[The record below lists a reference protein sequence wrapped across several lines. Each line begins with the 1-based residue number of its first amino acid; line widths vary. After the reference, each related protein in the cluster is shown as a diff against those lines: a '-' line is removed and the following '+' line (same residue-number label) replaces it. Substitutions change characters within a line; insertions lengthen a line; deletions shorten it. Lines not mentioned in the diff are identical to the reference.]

1 MTEEVY
7 DRLMAAHI
15 LEISLYPAD
24 EESGEEPETLAINVP
39 EDKVKAA
46 FREHM
51 THHFLDKQVEEDI
64 VNEKDEVLAKAGDK
78 FTADVIEKILED
90 GTVKELKIRNNEV
103 DGVYVEAIT
112 SGKTRARCWNL
123 SVTVWWA
130 VPWPKTLLT
139 KTARSSTISTTTS
152 PKTWPM

>member
-1 MTEEVY
+1 MDPEGDSILAEADTVVTEEVY

-112 SGKTRARCWNL
+112 SGKNK
-123 SVTVWWA
+123 STV
-130 VPWPKTLLT
+130 LG
-139 KTARSSTISTTTS
+139 IS
-152 PKTWPM
+152 P

>member
-1 MTEEVY
+1 MDPEGDSILAEADTVVTEEVY

-51 THHFLDKQVEEDI
+51 THHFLDKQV
-64 VNEKDEVLAKAGDK
+64 K
-78 FTADVIEKILED
+78 
-90 GTVKELKIRNNEV
+90 
-103 DGVYVEAIT
+103 
-112 SGKTRARCWNL
+112 KTL
-123 SVTVWWA
+123 STKRMKS
-130 VPWPKTLLT
+130 WPKPATSSPLT
-139 KTARSSTISTTTS
+139 
-152 PKTWPM
+152 